1 MVGYTTRIDEG
12 VVQLCYTDPDTGE
25 YCEQPVDPAMSD
37 EDRQKTVDEQMEDR
51 RATRI
56 FERNLEP
63 DFSSNFRDEIYMDGE
78 IKRTDYSVDRPEARP
93 KIDQLIAHFPWY
105 TVQELTGRP
114 QHVIGNYGNY
124 RPPYNN
130 DSISYYDFT
139 TPTPSR
145 LGAYGCTTE
154 TYGDDLLNWH
164 GIKHDLTTSSKAA
177 KFVFTQRHGQYIN
190 PFPVDYPTNRIMY
203 WARIHNPDGTVEPWV
218 DAYVVSTVSYMR
230 DWCDRNDQTFP
241 LPDDVTEQPWCFA
254 IVWNN
259 DTGEISNVK
268 AYIRTSYN
276 GD

>member
-1 MVGYTTRIDEG
+1 MYTYTIIEENGFTRVAATDTEVGYAE
-12 VVQLCYTDPDTGE
+12 VQHTGE
-25 YCEQPVDPAMSD
+25 AAD
-37 EDRQKTVDEQMEDR
+37 EAYQATLREFFEDIK
-51 RATRI
+51 AEKI
-56 FERNLEP
+56 YYENIQP
-63 DFSSNFRDEIYMDGE
+63 DFTRNFRDEVYMSGE
-78 IKRTDYSVDRPEARP
+78 IVRTDYSVDRPEARP

-105 TVQELTGRP
+105 TVQELTSRP

-139 TPTPSR
+139 KPTPSR

-164 GIKHDLTTSSKAA
+164 GIKHDLATLTKAA
-177 KFVFTQRHGQYIN
+177 KFVFTQNHGQYIN
-190 PFPVDYPTNRIMY
+190 PFPLDYPTKRAIF

-218 DAYVVSTVSYMR
+218 DAYIISTINYMR
-230 DWCDRNDQTFP
+230 DWCDRNNQTFP

>member
-1 MVGYTTRIDEG
+1 MYTYTIIEEDGFTRVAATDTEVGYAE
-12 VVQLCYTDPDTGE
+12 VQHTGE
-25 YCEQPVDPAMSD
+25 AAD
-37 EDRQKTVDEQMEDR
+37 EAYQATLREFFEDIK
-51 RATRI
+51 AEKI
-56 FERNLEP
+56 YYENIQP
-63 DFSSNFRDEIYMDGE
+63 DFTRNFRDEVYMSGE
-78 IKRTDYSVDRPEARP
+78 IVRTDYSVDRPEARP

-105 TVQELTGRP
+105 TVQELTSRP

-139 TPTPSR
+139 KPTPSR

-164 GIKHDLTTSSKAA
+164 GIKHDLATLTKAA
-177 KFVFTQRHGQYIN
+177 KFVFTQNHGQYIN
-190 PFPVDYPTNRIMY
+190 PFPLDYPTKRAIF
-203 WARIHNPDGTVEPWV
+203 WARIHNPDGTVEPV
-218 DAYVVSTVSYMR
+218 DAYIISTINYMR
-230 DWCDRNDQTFP
+230 DWCDRNNQTFP